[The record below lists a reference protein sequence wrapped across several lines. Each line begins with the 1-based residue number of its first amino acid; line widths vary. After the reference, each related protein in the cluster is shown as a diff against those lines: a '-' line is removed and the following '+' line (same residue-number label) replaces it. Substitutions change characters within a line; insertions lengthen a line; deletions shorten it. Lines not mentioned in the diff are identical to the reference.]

1 MIVRTLES
9 QLRDRLFQG
18 KAIVLIGARQVGKS
32 TLFNM
37 MTQGVDHV
45 LHLNCDDP
53 EVRALLADINLK
65 ELQMLIGHHSW
76 VVVDEA
82 QRLENVGITLKL
94 IIDQFPDVQLLVT
107 GSSSLG
113 LHDRL
118 SEPLT
123 GRVFEYHLYPIS
135 SDELLH
141 TYGLLGVN
149 QLLESRLI
157 YGSYPDVLNH
167 QQQAREL
174 IMNLSGSYLYKD
186 LLSMEGIRRPA
197 LLEKILTA
205 LALQVGS
212 EVKYN
217 EIAQLVGTDSK
228 TVEKYVHLLE
238 MCDVVFCLS
247 ALNRNVR
254 NELKKGKK
262 IYFWDNGV
270 RNAVIQNFAPLAMR
284 QDVGALWE
292 NFFISERI
300 KVNHYSRNY
309 AKTYFWRTTAQQE
322 IDFVEEKDGVFT
334 TFEMKWNHKKA
345 TRKVPKAFAEAYPV
359 AGSYVVTPDDYL
371 QWL

>member
-1 MIVRTLES
+1 MIVRKLES
-9 QLRDRLFQG
+9 QLRSRLFQG
-18 KAIVLIGARQVGKS
+18 KAIVVIGARQVGKS
-32 TLFNM
+32 TLYNL
-37 MTQGVDHV
+37 MTQDMDHV
-45 LHLNCDDP
+45 LNLNCDDP
-53 EVRALLADINLK
+53 EVRALLFNINTK
-65 ELQMLIGHHSW
+65 ELQMLIGNHKI

-82 QRLENVGITLKL
+82 QRTENVGITLKL
-94 IIDQFPDVQLLVT
+94 IIDNFPDVQLLVT

-113 LHDRL
+113 LHDQL

-135 SDELLH
+135 SGELLDSH
-141 TYGLLGVN
+141 GLLGAN

-186 LLSMEGIRRPA
+186 LLSMEGVRRPV
-197 LLEKILTA
+197 LLEKILAA

-217 EIAQLVGTDSK
+217 EIAQLVGSDSK
-228 TVEKYVHLLE
+228 TVEKYIHLLE

-270 RNAVIQNFAPLAMR
+270 RNAVIQNFAPLSMR

-292 NFFISERI
+292 NFFISERM
-300 KVNHYSRNY
+300 KANHYAGYY
-309 AKTYFWRTTAQQE
+309 AKPYFWRTTAQQE

-334 TFEMKWNHKKA
+334 TFEMKWNDKKA
-345 TRKVPKAFAEAYPV
+345 TRKVPKAFAEAYPI
-359 AGSYVVTPDDYL
+359 AASYVVTPRNYL
-371 QWL
+371 EWL